1 MEVSTQDPQPSTV
14 SGTQRSGA
22 DTGGSAGQSGV
33 SKPVEERP
41 STDPPADRPQFRR
54 LFSNVT
60 RPANP
65 PPLRRNAVRIKYMGP
80 EENLP
85 SRLYIGKVLLKD
97 FMKFKASEVYA
108 LIHIPS
114 ICISDISFKLQY
126 DLDLFW
132 NIYNDTKEQSIWEH
146 LQVIQLSKPQVV
158 KATILFQSEVV
169 ALADLEHWLSRQCL
183 LKSHPRKIYDE
194 EDIWNGGYTVMIQ
207 LAQNN
212 GVTRHLPHSFYLGS
226 ERGICYYPGQ
236 PRLCHRCGG
245 RHLAISCSRIKC
257 SFCGQS

>member
-1 MEVSTQDPQPSTV
+1 MEVNIQDPQSSIV

-65 PPLRRNAVRIKYMGP
+65 PPQRRNAVRIKYTGP
-80 EENLP
+80 EEDLP
-85 SRLYIGKVLLKD
+85 SRLYIGKILLKD
-97 FMKFKASEVYA
+97 FIKFKASEVYT

-114 ICISDISFKLQY
+114 SRIYDISFKLQY
-126 DLDLFW
+126 DLDLLW
-132 NIYNDTKEQSIWEH
+132 NIYNDTKKQSIWEH

-158 KATILFQSEVV
+158 RATILFQSEVV
-169 ALADLEHWLSRQCL
+169 ALADLEHCHSE
-183 LKSHPRKIYDE
+183 KIYDE

-207 LAQNN
+207 LAQNK

-245 RHLAISCSRIKC
+245 RHLFINCSRIKC
-257 SFCGQS
+257 SFCGQFGHSKDDCT